1 MKKLVDIK
9 ELKANHSSE
18 YNTVYQ
24 EYCTAQWDFPLE
36 ESVYVDGLNE
46 DNKWLDVDN
55 IYYSVSY
62 SQGDYAYFTG
72 RVDLTKFL
80 DEFDTEGEYFVLR
93 EAMKLKD
100 AGEKLDIC
108 QNRRWGESAH
118 FENIKWIG
126 LSNWDYEGGVVKTY
140 GGYNSILVGMNYG
153 EYYNLCR
160 ELSGDLEKWV
170 KGKCEGLFT
179 KLYDDIRSEIDYM
192 MSEEAFEEWAESM
205 DEKFEVEI
213 DDEGNTEEATSE
225 CGGAVSSDEAGRLAA

>member
-9 ELKANHSSE
+9 ELKTNHPNE
-18 YNTVYQ
+18 YNEEYQ
-24 EYCTAQWDFPLE
+24 RYCTMQWEWPLE
-36 ESVYVDGLNE
+36 ESFYVDGLNE
-46 DNKWLDVDN
+46 DNKWLDVEN

-72 RVDLTKFL
+72 RVYLTKFL

-100 AGEKLDIC
+100 VYEKLVIC

-118 FENIKWIG
+118 FENIEWIG
-126 LSNWDYEGGVVKTY
+126 PGVWGYETAVHSY
-140 GGYNSILVGMNYG
+140 GGYNSILTGMNYD
-153 EYYNLCR
+153 EYYNICQ
-160 ELSGDLEKWV
+160 ELIGDLEKWV
-170 KGKCEGLFT
+170 KGKCEVLFK
-179 KLYDDIRSEIDYM
+179 KLYYKLSDEIDYM

-213 DDEGNTEEATSE
+213 DDDEPRDADHSEDARMAT
-225 CGGAVSSDEAGRLAA
+225 

>member
-9 ELKANHSSE
+9 ELKTNHSSV
-18 YNTVYQ
+18 YDTHYQ
-24 EYCTAQWDFPLE
+24 EYCTAQWEWPLE
-36 ESVYVDGLNE
+36 ESFYVDGLNE

-55 IYYSVSY
+55 IYYNVSY

-100 AGEKLDIC
+100 VYEKLVIC

-118 FENIKWIG
+118 FENIEWIG

-140 GGYNSILVGMNYG
+140 GGYNSILTGMNYD
-153 EYYNLCR
+153 EYYNLCQ
-160 ELSGDLEKWV
+160 ELIGDLEKWV
-170 KGKCEGLFT
+170 KGKCEVLFK
-179 KLYDDIRSEIDYM
+179 KLYYNLRDEIDYM

-205 DEKFEVEI
+205 DEQFEVEV
-213 DDEGNTEEATSE
+213 DNDEPRDADHSEA
-225 CGGAVSSDEAGRLAA
+225 ARLAA